1 MENYERVLD
10 TVNTCSRPSDLRIT
24 DMKFADI
31 TNALMHCTLMK
42 IETNQGITG
51 FGEVRDW
58 AFKEYALLLKSR
70 LLGENPC
77 DIDRLFRK
85 IKPFGAMSRAAGGV
99 CAVELALWDI
109 AGKAYGV
116 PVYQM
121 LGGKFRDKVRMY
133 CDTDIDGKP
142 DGKKMGEALQK
153 RISK

>member
-1 MENYERVLD
+1 MRSRAARPIAAAPLWQQDRGKVTMENYERVLD

-31 TNALMHCTLMK
+31 TNAPMHCTLMK

-99 CAVELALWDI
+99 CAVELSPVGYCRESLWSTRLSD
-109 AGKAYGV
+109 V
-116 PVYQM
+116 
-121 LGGKFRDKVRMY
+121 
-133 CDTDIDGKP
+133 
-142 DGKKMGEALQK
+142 
-153 RISK
+153 